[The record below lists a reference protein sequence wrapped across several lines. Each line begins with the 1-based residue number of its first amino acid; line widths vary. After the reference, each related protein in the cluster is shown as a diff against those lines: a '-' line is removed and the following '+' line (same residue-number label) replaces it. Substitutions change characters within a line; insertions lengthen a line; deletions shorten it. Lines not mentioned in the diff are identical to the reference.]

1 MLKYIVAI
9 YIHRLVNIIYIIMYI
24 IIYYISLYIGARRYV
39 HN

>member
-9 YIHRLVNIIYIIMYI
+9 FIHRLVNIIYIIMYI